1 MGPMQ
6 TETGVLQVPSG
17 RLTSLQALQEY
28 RDRVRARPAA
38 EKTVRVCMD
47 TGCRAGGGEEIM
59 RAFEREL
66 EHRGLSG
73 SVAVR
78 ATGCHG
84 FCARG
89 PVVALDPEGI
99 FYQMVEPG
107 DVSDIVAHTIVRGEV
122 VSRLTYHDAEGCPCV
137 RQPDIPFF
145 SGQKRVVLRNCGTID
160 PTDID
165 AYIARGGY
173 EALAKA
179 LGAMSPADVLETVK
193 ASGLRGRGGG
203 GFRTGS
209 KWEFAAAQR
218 SDKKFVICN
227 ADEGDPGAFM
237 DRGLLEGDTHAVIE
251 GMLIG
256 AYAMGADEGYVYCR
270 AEYPG
275 AIKHLRIALAQGEE
289 RGLLGEHILGS
300 DFSFSLHIKEG
311 AGAFVCGE
319 ETALMASIEGRR
331 GMPRARP
338 PYPAVA
344 GLWGKPTN
352 INNVETWANVPP
364 IIMNGADWYRTI
376 GTEHSPGTKV
386 FSLAGKL
393 NNTGLVEVPM
403 GVTLRELIF
412 DIGGG
417 ITRNRH
423 FKAVQMGGPSGGCLG
438 VQHLDLPVDYDS
450 LSNAGAIMGSGGVIV
465 MDETTCM
472 VDLARFFVNFTQ
484 AESCGKCTPCRL
496 GTKRMLE
503 ILTRITNGEGTM
515 DDLDRLEKLALTIK
529 ATSLCGL
536 GQTAPNPVLST
547 LRYFRH
553 EYEEHILDK
562 HCAACQ
568 CEGLVK
574 APCSHTCPAG
584 VDTSSYLA
592 LVAAGQFK
600 EAMAVHMER
609 NPLPSICGRVCHHP
623 CESMCKRSELDDA
636 VSVAAVKRFMGDI
649 APSDE
654 VLRPRPLDQVKRVA
668 VVGSG
673 PAGLSC
679 AYQLAL
685 SGFPVTVFEAL
696 PVAGGML
703 AVGLPAFRM
712 PKDVVA
718 REIEAI
724 VELGVEI
731 RLGEAL
737 GRDFSLESLLAD
749 GYEAVFLALGT
760 HVSNP
765 LGVAD
770 DDAPGVLPG
779 MDFLRDVNLGNDVS
793 VGDKVVVIGGGSV
806 AMDAARCAL
815 RLQAMDGRE
824 RDVTLVYRR
833 SRDEMPAYEW
843 EILEGDEEG
852 LRFQYLTAPARVVLG
867 ADGRA
872 AGLECVRMELGEPDE
887 SGRRRPRAVSGSEF
901 VLACDT
907 IIPAIGLSVDL
918 TWQSGEVEL
927 SSRGTL
933 AADPVEF
940 RTSHP
945 KVFAGGDA
953 VRGPATLIEAIG
965 DGQRAAFAIE
975 RSLNGVSAR
984 EEHLRRLQA
993 DRRVPRYVPLE
1004 TLEEEIPRAT
1014 AGHVPADE
1022 RVRSFVEVVQTL
1034 TAEQACREAGRCL
1047 RCDLEQ

>member
-1 MGPMQ
+1 MK
-6 TETGVLQVPSG
+6 TDADALHLPSR
-17 RLTSLQALQEY
+17 RLGSFEALQKH
-28 RDRVRARPAA
+28 RDHVRARPQAD
-38 EKTVRVCMD
+38 KTVRVCMD
-47 TGCRAGGGEEIM
+47 TGCRAGGGEDIM

-66 EHRGLSG
+66 EHRGLRG
-73 SVAVR
+73 SVAIR

-89 PVVALDPEGI
+89 PVVAVDPEGV
-99 FYQMVEPG
+99 FYQTVEPG
-107 DVSDIVAHTIVRGEV
+107 DVPDIVAHTIVRGEV
-122 VSRLTYHDAEGCPCV
+122 VSRLNYHDADGCACP

-179 LGAMSPADVLETVK
+179 LGSMSPPDVLETVK

-203 GFRTGS
+203 GFPTGV
-209 KWEFAAAQR
+209 KWELAAAQQ
-218 SDKKFVICN
+218 SDKKYVVCN

-256 AYAMGADEGYVYCR
+256 AYAMGAGEGYVYCR

-289 RGLLGEHILGS
+289 RGLLGERILGS
-300 DFSFSLHIKEG
+300 DFSFHLHVKEG

-319 ETALMASIEGRR
+319 ETALIASIEGRR
-331 GMPRARP
+331 GMPRTRP
-338 PYPAVA
+338 PYPAVS

-352 INNVETWANVPP
+352 INNVETWANVAP
-364 IIMNGADWYRTI
+364 IVDKGADWYRSS
-376 GTEHSPGTKV
+376 GTTDSPGTKV

-403 GVTLRELIF
+403 GVTLRQLIF

-438 VQHLDLPVDYDS
+438 AEHLDLPVDYDS
-450 LSNAGAIMGSGGVIV
+450 LKQAGAIMGSGGVIV

-484 AESCGKCTPCRL
+484 AESCGKCVPCRI
-496 GTKRMLE
+496 GTRRMLE
-503 ILTRITNGEGTM
+503 ILTRIVSGDGTM
-515 DDLDRLEKLALTIK
+515 DDLDRLEKLARTIK

-547 LRYFRH
+547 LEHFRH
-553 EYEEHILDK
+553 EYEAHILEK
-562 HCAACQ
+562 QCVACQ

-574 APCSHTCPAG
+574 APCSHTCPAR
-584 VDTSSYLA
+584 VDTSSYVA

-600 EAMAVHMER
+600 EAMAVHLER
-609 NPLPSICGRVCHHP
+609 NPFASICGRVCHHP
-623 CESMCKRSELDDA
+623 CEDMCKRAEVDEP
-636 VSVAAVKRFMGDI
+636 VSVAAIKRFMGD
-649 APSDE
+649 AVPSSE
-654 VLRPRPLDQVKRVA
+654 ILRPRPPDQVKRVA
-668 VVGSG
+668 VVGAG

-685 SGFPVTVFEAL
+685 AGFPVTVFEAL

-703 AVGLPAFRM
+703 AVGLPSFRM
-712 PKDVVA
+712 PKEVVA

-724 VELGVEI
+724 AGIGVEI
-731 RLGEAL
+731 RLNQAL
-737 GRDFSLESLLAD
+737 GRDFSLTSLLDD
-749 GYEAVFLALGT
+749 GYDAAFLALGT
-760 HVSNP
+760 HVSHT
-765 LGVAD
+765 LGVEN

-779 MDFLRDVNLGNDVS
+779 MEFLREVNLETGAA
-793 VGDKVVVIGGGSV
+793 VGDKVVVVGGGSV
-806 AMDAARCAL
+806 AMDAARSAL
-815 RLQAMDGRE
+815 RLQAMEGRT
-824 RDVTLVYRR
+824 RDVTLAYRR
-833 SRDEMPAYEW
+833 SRDEMPAYSW
-843 EILEGDEEG
+843 EILEGEEEG
-852 LRFQYLTAPARVVLG
+852 LRFEYLVSPVRVEVDPTG
-867 ADGRA
+867 CVS
-872 AGLECVRMELGEPDE
+872 GLRCERMELGEPDE
-887 SGRRRPRAVSGSEF
+887 SGRRRPRPIADSEF
-901 VLACDT
+901 VIACDT
-907 IIPAIGLSVDL
+907 IVTAIGLSVDL
-918 TWQSGEVEL
+918 TWLSGELAVTT
-927 SSRGTL
+927 RGTI
-933 AADPVEF
+933 AADRF
-940 RTSHP
+940 DFTTTHP
-945 KVFAGGDA
+945 NVFSGGDA

-975 RSLNGVSAR
+975 RSLTGGSER
-984 EEHLRRLQA
+984 EAYLEQMQSSRKVVRA
-993 DRRVPRYVPLE
+993 APLE
-1004 TLEEEIPRAT
+1004 DLEEVTPRAEATLEL
-1014 AGHVPADE
+1014 ADE
-1022 RVRSFVEVVQTL
+1022 RVRSFTEVVHAL
-1034 TAEQACREAGRCL
+1034 TADQARCEAGRCL
-1047 RCDLEQ
+1047 RCDLEH

>member
-1 MGPMQ
+1 M
-6 TETGVLQVPSG
+6 TTDTDTLHLPSR
-17 RLTSLQALQEY
+17 RLTSVAALQKY
-28 RDRVRARPAA
+28 RERARARPEAD
-38 EKTVRVCMD
+38 KTVRVCMD
-47 TGCRAGGGEEIM
+47 TGCRAGGGESIM
-59 RAFEREL
+59 RVFEREL
-66 EHRGLSG
+66 EHRGLRG

-89 PVVALDPEGI
+89 PVVVVDPDGV

-107 DVSDIVAHTIVRGEV
+107 DVPDIVAQTIVRGEV
-122 VSRLTYHDAEGCPCV
+122 VSRLTYHGADGCPCL

-160 PTDID
+160 ATDID
-165 AYIARGGY
+165 AYIARRGY
-173 EALAKA
+173 EALARA
-179 LGAMSPADVLETVK
+179 LAAMSPADVLEAVK

-203 GFRTGS
+203 GFPAGR
-209 KWEFAAAQR
+209 KWELAAAQE
-218 SDKKFVICN
+218 SDKKYVLCN

-275 AIKHLRIALAQGEE
+275 AIRHLRIALAQAEE
-289 RGLLGEHILGS
+289 RGLLGECILGS
-300 DFSFSLHIKEG
+300 DFSFRLHIKEG

-319 ETALMASIEGRR
+319 ETALIASIEGRR

-352 INNVETWANVPP
+352 INNVETWANVPL
-364 IIMNGADWYRTI
+364 IIVNGADWYRTI
-376 GTEHSPGTKV
+376 GTETSPGTKI

-423 FKAVQMGGPSGGCLG
+423 FKAVQMGGPSGGCLSE
-438 VQHLDLPVDYDS
+438 QHLDLPVDYDS
-450 LSNAGAIMGSGGVIV
+450 LRNAGAIMGSGGVIV

-484 AESCGKCTPCRL
+484 AESCGKCVPCRL
-496 GTKRMLE
+496 GTRRMLE
-503 ILTRITNGEGTM
+503 ILTRITNGEGVM
-515 DDLDRLEKLALTIK
+515 DDLDRLERLAHTIK

-547 LRYFRH
+547 LKYFRH
-553 EYEEHILDK
+553 EYEAHILDR

-609 NPLPSICGRVCHHP
+609 NPLPSICGRLCHHP
-623 CESMCKRSELDDA
+623 CEAMCRRSELDDA

-649 APSDE
+649 APSTE
-654 VLRPRPLDQVKRVA
+654 IVRPRPPDQVKRVA

-685 SGFPVTVFEAL
+685 AGFPVTVFEAL
-696 PVAGGML
+696 SVAGGML

-737 GRDFSLESLLAD
+737 GRDFSLDSLLSD

-765 LGVAD
+765 LDVEN
-770 DDAPGVLPG
+770 DDAPGVLAG
-779 MDFLRDVNLGNDVS
+779 MEFLRDVNLDNGAS
-793 VGDKVVVIGGGSV
+793 VGDSVVVVGGGSV

-815 RLQAMDGRE
+815 RLQAIDGRE

-833 SRDEMPAYEW
+833 SRHEMPAYEW
-843 EILEGDEEG
+843 EIVEGDEEG
-852 LRFQYLTAPARVVLG
+852 LRFEYLAAPARVLLG
-867 ADGRA
+867 HDGRVS
-872 AGLECVRMELGEPDE
+872 GLECARMELGEPDE
-887 SGRRRPRAVSGSEF
+887 SGRRRPRAVPGSEF
-901 VLACDT
+901 VIPCDT

-918 TWQSGEVEL
+918 SWLSGELEL
-927 SSRGTL
+927 SLRGTL
-933 AADPVEF
+933 AADTVEF

-965 DGQRAAFAIE
+965 DGQLAAFAIE
-975 RSLNGVSAR
+975 RFLTGVSAR
-984 EEHLRRLQA
+984 EERLRTVQEA
-993 DRRVPRYVPLE
+993 RRVPRYVPVDR
-1004 TLEEEIPRAT
+1004 LEEQVPRA
-1014 AGHVPADE
+1014 AAEHVPAGE
-1022 RVRSFVEVVQTL
+1022 RVKSFVEVVQTI

-1047 RCDLEQ
+1047 RCDLEH